1 LKLFACKQI
10 RKSRLCVA
18 RPFRALV
25 KALQLLPSSFSSV
38 QERVAMTTAAAPTPT
53 VAKTASPVR
62 NPSEDREEARWRPLL
77 GMFCELTVDL
87 PLPRFHVADLLQL
100 RPGSVISTNW
110 QLTRDVPL
118 RVNGVLIAWGEFEST
133 GKRLALRLTEPA

>member
-1 LKLFACKQI
+1 LKLSACKQI
-10 RKSRLCVA
+10 GKSSLPFA

-25 KALQLLPSSFSSV
+25 RALQLLPSFFSGM
-38 QERVAMTTAAAPTPT
+38 QERVAMTTGATPTPT
-53 VAKTASPVR
+53 AVKTASPVR
-62 NPSEDREEARWRPLL
+62 NPADREEARWGPLL

-87 PLPRFHVADLLQL
+87 PLPGFHVADFLQL
-100 RPGSVISTNW
+100 QPGSVISTNW

-118 RVNGVLIAWGEFEST
+118 RVNGVVIAWGEFEST